1 MGRREVPT
9 RLPAAPATLRA
20 ALCVVVVVLCWA
32 SSITYGFSFSFMHDL
47 GLAYS
52 QGETVHVLA
61 KSVTSRSKIVPL
73 RWSSVFPCAASLSQ
87 STLPPSRR
95 SIGQVLMGETL
106 EDSGIRLKVLTD
118 IKCVLICSARFNTAE
133 REQYEKRILG
143 RYRAH
148 LVLDGLPALEAPS
161 VDGEHR
167 RIRTGFPLGNFSR
180 AVATGIIEAYNHLH
194 LIVSYYPI
202 TSADSLTVRIVQ
214 FEVQPRSVYHT
225 GELGGDGTCT
235 FPAVLKPQIT
245 PMESI
250 RFSYSVEWV
259 VSTTPWKTR
268 WDNYVDDNSHESK
281 ARWHSIVNVLSLVL
295 LQSVLL
301 WYILVRSVRRDIL
314 SYNEEDLLGDRED
327 SGWKLVHG
335 DVFRP
340 PRGAVFLSVLVGNG
354 MQIMC
359 MVIASLLFA
368 VAGMLSHD
376 SRGTLASLLVMLFVL
391 FSSVNGLVTAS
402 LIKLLRRRSWQAIF
416 LTSIALPGFLFVVYL
431 TLNFIHLGSHA
442 ASTLPFTSL
451 LYLLALWL
459 CVSVPLCFGGA
470 VAGFSSNIS
479 IPAKINAIPRTIPP
493 QPWYMK
499 GVFSYVALGIVPLA
513 ASYVEL
519 QSIFSSVWLGV
530 AYRMLSFLL
539 AAFVLVLVI
548 VAQVSIFSTYNQL
561 SLLNYHWWWRS
572 FFVSASYGA
581 WLMLY
586 CVLYYWFI
594 SVVKGFLGMILF
606 FGYMGLAC
614 VTVALMFGAVG
625 FLASLVFVR
634 ILFASV
640 KAD

>member
-118 IKCVLICSARFNTAE
+118 MKCVLICSARFNTAE

-225 GELGGDGTCT
+225 SELGGDGTCT

-268 WDNYVDDNSHESK
+268 WDNYVDDNSRESK

-493 QPWYMK
+493 QPWYVK

-530 AYRMLSFLL
+530 AYRMFSFLL

>member
-1 MGRREVPT
+1 M
-9 RLPAAPATLRA
+9 
-20 ALCVVVVVLCWA
+20 VVIVLCWA
-32 SSITYGFSFSFMHDL
+32 SSITYGFSFPLMHDL

-61 KSVTSRSKIVPL
+61 KSVTSRAKIVPL
-73 RWSSVFPCAASLSQ
+73 RWSSVFPCAVSLSQ
-87 STLPPSRR
+87 STLQPSRR
-95 SIGQVLMGETL
+95 SIGQVLMGDTL

-118 IKCVLICSARFNTAE
+118 MKCVLVCSARLSTAE

-161 VDGEHR
+161 VDGAYR

-180 AVATGIIEAYNHLH
+180 ATTTGFIEVYNHVH

-202 TSADSLTVRIVQ
+202 TSTDSRTVRIVQ
-214 FEVQPRSVYHT
+214 FEVQPRSVFHT

-235 FPAVLKPQIT
+235 FPAMLKPQIT
-245 PMESI
+245 HMESI

-268 WDNYVDDNSHESK
+268 WDNYLDDNSRESK
-281 ARWHSIVNVLSLVL
+281 AHWYSIVNVFSLVL

-301 WYILVRSVRRDIL
+301 WYILVRSVRRDIS

-359 MVIASLLFA
+359 MVFASLLVA
-368 VAGMLSHD
+368 VAGMLAHD
-376 SRGTLASLLVMLFVL
+376 SRGMLASLLVMLFVF
-391 FSSVNGLVTAS
+391 FSSVNGLVTAA

-416 LTSIALPGFLFVVYL
+416 LTSVALPGFLFGVYL
-431 TLNFIHLGSHA
+431 TLNLIHLGSHA

-470 VAGFSSNIS
+470 VAGFSSNLS

-499 GVFSYVALGIVPLA
+499 GVLSYVALGIVPLA

-530 AYRMLSFLL
+530 AYRMFSFLL

-548 VAQVSIFSTYNQL
+548 VAQVSIFSTYHQL

-572 FFVSASYGA
+572 FFVSASYGV

-586 CVLYYWFI
+586 CVLYYWLI
-594 SVVKGFLGMILF
+594 SVVKGFLGMVLF

-625 FLASLVFVR
+625 FLASLVFIC

>member
-118 IKCVLICSARFNTAE
+118 MKCVLICSARFNTAE

>member
-118 IKCVLICSARFNTAE
+118 MKCVLICSARFNTAE

-416 LTSIALPGFLFVVYL
+416 LTSIALPG
-431 TLNFIHLGSHA
+431 
-442 ASTLPFTSL
+442 
-451 LYLLALWL
+451 
-459 CVSVPLCFGGA
+459 
-470 VAGFSSNIS
+470 SNIS

>member
-118 IKCVLICSARFNTAE
+118 MKCVLICSARFNTAE

-268 WDNYVDDNSHESK
+268 WDNYVDDNSRESK

-354 MQIMC
+354 MQIMF

-530 AYRMLSFLL
+530 AYRMFSFLL

>member
-1 MGRREVPT
+1 MGRREVLT
-9 RLPAAPATLRA
+9 CLPAATTMLRA

-32 SSITYGFSFSFMHDL
+32 SSITYGLSFPFMRDL

-61 KSVTSRSKIVPL
+61 KSLTSHSKIVPL
-73 RWSSVFPCAASLSQ
+73 RWSSVFPCVAPLLQ

-95 SIGQVLMGETL
+95 SIGEVLTGDTL
-106 EDSGIRLKVLTD
+106 EDSGIRLTVLTD
-118 IKCVLICSARFNTAE
+118 MKCVLLCSTRLSTAE
-133 REQYEKRILG
+133 RQQYEKRILG

-148 LVLDGLPALEAPS
+148 LMLDGLPALEAPS

-180 AVATGIIEAYNHLH
+180 AVTMGFIDVYNHVH
-194 LIVSYYPI
+194 FIVSYYPI
-202 TSADSLTVRIVQ
+202 TSTDPPAVRIVQ

-225 GELGGDGTCT
+225 GELKGDSTCT
-235 FPAVLKPQIT
+235 LPAMPKPQIT

-268 WDNYVDDNSHESK
+268 WDNYVDPDSRESK
-281 ARWHSIVNVLSLVL
+281 AHWYSIVNVFSLVL

-301 WYILVRSVRRDIL
+301 WYILVWSVRRDIS

-327 SGWKLVHG
+327 SGWKLMHG

-340 PRGAVFLSVLVGNG
+340 PRGAVLLSVLVGNG

-376 SRGTLASLLVMLFVL
+376 SRGMLASLLLMLFVF
-391 FSSVNGLVTAS
+391 FSGVNGLVTAS
-402 LIKLLRRRSWQAIF
+402 LIKFLRRRSWQAIF

-442 ASTLPFTSL
+442 ASTLPFISL

-470 VAGFSSNIS
+470 VAGFSTNIS
-479 IPAKINAIPRTIPP
+479 VPAKTNAIPRTIPP

-499 GVFSYVALGIVPLA
+499 GMLSYVTPGIVPLA

-519 QSIFSSVWLGV
+519 QSIFGSVWLGV
-530 AYRMLSFLL
+530 TYRMFSFLL

-548 VAQVSIFSTYNQL
+548 VMQVSIFFTYNQL

-572 FFVSASYGA
+572 FFVSASYGV

-586 CVLYYWFI
+586 CVVYYWFI
-594 SVVKGFLGMILF
+594 SVVKGFLGMVLF

-634 ILFASV
+634 ILFVSV